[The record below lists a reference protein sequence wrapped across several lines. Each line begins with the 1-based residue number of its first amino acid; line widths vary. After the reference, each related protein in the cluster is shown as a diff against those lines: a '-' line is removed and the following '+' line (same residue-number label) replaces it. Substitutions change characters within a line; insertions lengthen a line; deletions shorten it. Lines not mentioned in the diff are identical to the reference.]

1 MNTKLRQFF
10 IFFIGLGVSIGL
22 DQFTKHLAVVH
33 LKGQKP
39 FVLIKGVFEFYYS
52 ENRGAAFGMLQ
63 GRQGFFFLI
72 AAAVILAVLWAVYRM
87 PAGKRYL
94 PLMCSLFLLVS
105 GAVGNMIDRL
115 AYGYVVD
122 FLYAKF
128 INFPIFNFADCCVV
142 IGAALLLVAFLFV
155 YKEDTVP
162 PAKEEALPA
171 EDGDISRE
179 QEDVTQD
186 EDRRD
191 DGSAGDGGQPA

>member
-39 FVLIKGVFEFYYS
+39 VVLIKGVFEFYYS

-87 PAGKRYL
+87 PAGRRYL

-115 AYGYVVD
+115 TQKYVVD
-122 FLYAKF
+122 FLYFKL
-128 INFPIFNFADCCVV
+128 IDFPIFNVADCYVV
-142 IGAALLLVAFLFV
+142 IGCILFGILILFY
-155 YKEDTVP
+155 YKDQEFDWVLQ
-162 PAKEEALPA
+162 KK
-171 EDGDISRE
+171 GSR
-179 QEDVTQD
+179 
-186 EDRRD
+186 
-191 DGSAGDGGQPA
+191 S

>member
-87 PAGKRYL
+87 PARKRYL
-94 PLMCSLFLLVS
+94 PLMCSLFLLYFKL
-105 GAVGNMIDRL
+105 ID
-115 AYGYVVD
+115 
-122 FLYAKF
+122 
-128 INFPIFNFADCCVV
+128 FPIFNVADCYVV
-142 IGAALLLVAFLFV
+142 IATFSLILLFFFFYSDEELEFLSFKGAK
-155 YKEDTVP
+155 KES
-162 PAKEEALPA
+162 
-171 EDGDISRE
+171 GR
-179 QEDVTQD
+179 
-186 EDRRD
+186 
-191 DGSAGDGGQPA
+191 

>member
-22 DQFTKHLAVVH
+22 DQFTKHLAVAH

-72 AAAVILAVLWAVYRM
+72 AAAVILVVLWAVYRM
-87 PAGKRYL
+87 PEGKRYL

-115 AYGYVVD
+115 TQKYVVD
-122 FLYAKF
+122 FLYFKL
-128 INFPIFNFADCCVV
+128 IDFPIFNVADCYVTV
-142 IGAALLLVAFLFV
+142 GAILLAILILFV
-155 YKEDTVP
+155 YKD
-162 PAKEEALPA
+162 EEL
-171 EDGDISRE
+171 GFLSLKKK
-179 QEDVTQD
+179 V
-186 EDRRD
+186 
-191 DGSAGDGGQPA
+191 